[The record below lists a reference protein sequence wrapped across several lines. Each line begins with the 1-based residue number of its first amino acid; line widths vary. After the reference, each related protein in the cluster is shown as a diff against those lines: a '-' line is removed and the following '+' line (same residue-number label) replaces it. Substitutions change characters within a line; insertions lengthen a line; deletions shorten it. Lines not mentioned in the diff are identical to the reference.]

1 MGKAFHHHM
10 IFMLLF
16 YPICHIFIH
25 PQTVVAVRICWTH
38 SASASY
44 NDKAVGRL
52 ILHDND
58 IDNDRNSVNQLD
70 SSGAIAIES
79 LRGGAYLLPAGW
91 NPMGYK
97 ITALGEQFL
106 SLGDSLECDVGRFI
120 ASLKASRKRL
130 STIKD
135 SWLEIVRASKKGQAM
150 RIYRSIDELI
160 DFCIKTGLID

>member
-1 MGKAFHHHM
+1 MGNPLHRMCFILCIH
-10 IFMLLF
+10 L
-16 YPICHIFIH
+16 ICFFFLN
-25 PQTVVAVRICWTH
+25 QRSVVAV
-38 SASASY
+38 SAYHNLPIIRSTASDKSIE
-44 NDKAVGRL
+44 NDNVS
-52 ILHDND
+52 INPF
-58 IDNDRNSVNQLD
+58 D
-70 SSGAIAIES
+70 SPTNIAIES
-79 LRGGAYLLPAGW
+79 LRGGVYLIPAGW

-120 ASLKASRKRL
+120 ASLKASRKRR
-130 STIKD
+130 SVIKD

>member
-1 MGKAFHHHM
+1 MGKSILNM
-10 IFMLLF
+10 QSLLLF
-16 YPICHIFIH
+16 TLIWFTTIH
-25 PQTVVAVRICWTH
+25 ARSVVDVSSSRTH
-38 SASASY
+38 SDSVEY
-44 NDKAVGRL
+44 NNVAVGRRTTYDKANKIST
-52 ILHDND
+52 ILA
-58 IDNDRNSVNQLD
+58 ID
-70 SSGAIAIES
+70 S

-91 NPMGYK
+91 NPLGYK

-120 ASLKASRKRL
+120 ASLKANRKRR

-150 RIYRSIDELI
+150 RIYRSIDELL

>member
-1 MGKAFHHHM
+1 MVKRKLYIRF
-10 IFMLLF
+10 LLVSLVCF
-16 YPICHIFIH
+16 AIV
-25 PQTVVAVRICWTH
+25 QTRGDRVVTASCSRTH
-38 SASASY
+38 FVSSTPH
-44 NDKAVGRL
+44 NHVPLGRS
-52 ILHDND
+52 ILLDT
-58 IDNDRNSVNQLD
+58 IVNPLD
-70 SSGAIAIES
+70 SSAAIAIES
-79 LRGGAYLLPAGW
+79 LRGGAYLIPAGW

-120 ASLKASRKRL
+120 ASLKSSRKRR

>member
-1 MGKAFHHHM
+1 MGK
-10 IFMLLF
+10 
-16 YPICHIFIH
+16 PICQMI
-25 PQTVVAVRICWTH
+25 
-38 SASASY
+38 
-44 NDKAVGRL
+44 L
-52 ILHDND
+52 ILLVNLICFTIVHKKHAFAVSSSSAHSISAKHHYKPIGESTALD
-58 IDNDRNSVNQLD
+58 ISANQFD
-70 SSGAIAIES
+70 SSTSIAIDS

-120 ASLKASRKRL
+120 ASLKTNRKRR

-135 SWLEIVRASKKGQAM
+135 SWLEIVRASKTGQAM
-150 RIYRSIDELI
+150 RIYRSIDELL